1 MTNKMANITRK
12 GRILAWGDLPFMTAA
27 LRLEVVSEALHRLFQ
42 AHETTY
48 TEPLNNLCGG
58 TAPPVHRHCGTC
70 SSALRH
76 LFIDNGAPVHRRC
89 DTCASA
95 MRHPCIGNV
104 TPVHRRCSPCKQV
117 LFNPY
122 TGIYLSFVTHLLPHE
137 NSFVQ
142 RRFQR
147 W

>member
-58 TAPPVHRHCGTC
+58 TAAPVHRHCGTRA
-70 SSALRH
+70 SALWH
-76 LFIDNGAPVHRRC
+76 PCIGDVTPVHRQCGTR
-89 DTCASA
+89 ASA
-95 MRHPCIGNV
+95 MRHPCIGD
-104 TPVHRRCSPCKQV
+104 VHPANRYCLTRTLAFICH
-117 LFNPY
+117 
-122 TGIYLSFVTHLLPHE
+122 LSHICCHTKTALYKGVF
-137 NSFVQ
+137 SDCDK
-142 RRFQR
+142 
-147 W
+147 